1 MVKPQTSA
9 RSRPEVLKSINDN
22 HCFANV
28 VGLGN
33 SVNVSD
39 KMEGLNPPPPVTN
52 KSETVFPH
60 VNSFVASVPFVSGSP
75 QKKGVNP
82 VYCQSIREINHVK
95 DVSCVDHL
103 SSVNIVTNVQT
114 VVTNLP
120 VGARLQQFWKKWE
133 TLGASPKVIRIL
145 REGYTLPFRFRPN
158 LTRSPMVISKYVNP
172 QRQAFLLEALTQLT
186 NKNAVEPVTNQTS
199 LGFYNRLFWVPK
211 PNNRWRPILDLST
224 LNTFL
229 NTESFKMET
238 PETIRTSLQAGEWV
252 TSIDF
257 KDAYFHIP
265 IHSQSRKYMR
275 FHIQG
280 HSYQFKALPF
290 GLSTAPMEFTV
301 VAKEVKLMALQQ
313 GIRIHQYLDDWL
325 VRASTLHTCLQ
336 HTQTLV
342 TLCQELGWLVNKE
355 KSELAP
361 KQVFNFVGYQFDLKE
376 GKVRPTE
383 DRWQALTD
391 KIRSMMSDPVCPVRK
406 FMSLIGLLTATE
418 KQVHLGR
425 LHMRPIQWHLKNNWR
440 VPESLEKVIPVPK
453 SLHPHLRWWLEE
465 VNVLLGQPLHPL
477 KHALQIFTDASNE
490 GWGAHLDDHTARGTW
505 SLPESK
511 LHINH
516 LELKAVF
523 LALKEFRTLVCN
535 KTVLIATDNTTVVAY
550 INKEGGMKS
559 GSLCALLWRIL
570 SWCTRQQ
577 VTLRARHIPGRLNV
591 IADKLSRLGQT
602 IQTEWSLHPAVFQAV
617 CARWHQPKVDLFA
630 TRFNNKLP
638 QFVSPVPD
646 PQAWAS
652 GCTQSLLG
660 VPGPIRLPTGSHL
673 GQSGGE
679 APGLPLQ
686 QNNPDCPRVAQHALV
701 LGPGSNVKPDPT
713 LSAQHTKPCVSAIQP
728 GPSQEPVESE
738 PTCLAPRASAIK
750 EQGFSEAVAARIEAP
765 QRRSTRSV
773 YEAKWTIFT
782 KWCLS
787 NQVDFRAPPLKA
799 IADFLLHF
807 FQDKKLQ
814 PGTIDG
820 YRSAIADKLGNSTI
834 NVSKDENLTRLLDSF
849 HRDRPKGKRG
859 IPSWNLSLVL
869 HQLTKAPFEPLKES
883 SLKHLTFKTV
893 FLLALGSGKRRSEIH
908 AWLHKNIR
916 HQSDWSKVSLY
927 PSPSFLSKNQLAKEG
942 PDSVAPVVIPAL
954 APSLDRSLKGDR
966 SLCPVR
972 ALRYYLDRT
981 ADLRQNKELVFVSFK
996 KGFDKDISPAT
1007 ISSWIKQTVVL
1018 CYELSDQE
1026 ALTLHQV
1033 KAHDVRAFAA
1043 SKAFQS
1049 GISLDQILSA
1059 CHWKSHN
1066 TFTQFYLK
1074 DVAWADSE
1082 LFHLGPVVAAQQ
1094 VHHQAQK

>member
-9 RSRPEVLKSINDN
+9 RSRPGDLKSINDN
-22 HCFANV
+22 YCVSNV
-28 VGLGN
+28 VGLVN

-39 KMEGLNPPPPVTN
+39 KMKGLKPPPPVTS
-52 KSETVFPH
+52 KSETVLSH
-60 VNSFVASVPFVSGSP
+60 VNSFVASVPFASGSP

-82 VYCQSIREINHVK
+82 VYCQSIREINHVN

-103 SSVNIVTNVQT
+103 SSVKIVTNVPT

-120 VGARLQQFWKKWE
+120 VGARLQQFWEKWE
-133 TLGASPKVIRIL
+133 TLGSSPKVIRIL

-172 QRQAFLLEALTQLT
+172 QRQSLLLEALAQLT

-199 LGFYNRLFWVPK
+199 LGFYNRLFLVPK

-238 PETIRTSLQAGEWV
+238 QETIRSSLQVGEWV

-280 HSYQFKALPF
+280 QSYQFKALPF

-301 VAKEVKLMALQQ
+301 VAKEVKLMALRQ

-383 DRWQALTD
+383 ERWQALTD
-391 KIRSMMSDPVCPVRK
+391 RIRSMMSDPVCPVRK

-465 VNVLLGQPLHPL
+465 SNVLLGQPLHPL

-490 GWGAHLDDHTARGTW
+490 GWGAHLDDHT
-505 SLPESK
+505 
-511 LHINH
+511 
-516 LELKAVF
+516 
-523 LALKEFRTLVCN
+523 
-535 KTVLIATDNTTVVAY
+535 VVPSR
-550 INKEGGMKS
+550 K
-559 GSLCALLWRIL
+559 
-570 SWCTRQQ
+570 Q
-577 VTLRARHIPGRLNV
+577 VAHKPLRAKSSFSSSKGVSNPGLQQDCVDSYRQHNSGCLYQQRRGDEVGVTVCPTVENPV
-591 IADKLSRLGQT
+591 LVHQTAGNPQGTSHPRPAERDSRQA
-602 IQTEWSLHPAVFQAV
+602 IQTWPDHSNRVVTSSSSIPSCMRQVAPATSGPV
-617 CARWHQPKVDLFA
+617 CHQVQQQTASVCVTGARPPGLG
-630 TRFNNKLP
+630 
-638 QFVSPVPD
+638 
-646 PQAWAS
+646 S

-660 VPGPIRLPTGSHL
+660 EPGPIRLSTGSHL

-713 LSAQHTKPCVSAIQP
+713 VSAQPTQPSVSAIQP

-738 PTCLAPRASAIK
+738 STCLAPRASAIK
-750 EQGFSEAVAARIEAP
+750 EQGFSEAVAA
-765 QRRSTRSV
+765 
-773 YEAKWTIFT
+773 
-782 KWCLS
+782 
-787 NQVDFRAPPLKA
+787 
-799 IADFLLHF
+799 
-807 FQDKKLQ
+807 
-814 PGTIDG
+814 
-820 YRSAIADKLGNSTI
+820 
-834 NVSKDENLTRLLDSF
+834 
-849 HRDRPKGKRG
+849 
-859 IPSWNLSLVL
+859 
-869 HQLTKAPFEPLKES
+869 
-883 SLKHLTFKTV
+883 
-893 FLLALGSGKRRSEIH
+893 
-908 AWLHKNIR
+908 
-916 HQSDWSKVSLY
+916 
-927 PSPSFLSKNQLAKEG
+927 
-942 PDSVAPVVIPAL
+942 
-954 APSLDRSLKGDR
+954 
-966 SLCPVR
+966 
-972 ALRYYLDRT
+972 
-981 ADLRQNKELVFVSFK
+981 
-996 KGFDKDISPAT
+996 
-1007 ISSWIKQTVVL
+1007 
-1018 CYELSDQE
+1018 
-1026 ALTLHQV
+1026 
-1033 KAHDVRAFAA
+1033 
-1043 SKAFQS
+1043 
-1049 GISLDQILSA
+1049 
-1059 CHWKSHN
+1059 
-1066 TFTQFYLK
+1066 
-1074 DVAWADSE
+1074 
-1082 LFHLGPVVAAQQ
+1082 
-1094 VHHQAQK
+1094 

>member
-1 MVKPQTSA
+1 MVVKPQTSS
-9 RSRPEVLKSINDN
+9 RSRPGGLKSINDN

-28 VGLGN
+28 VGLVN

-39 KMEGLNPPPPVTN
+39 KMEGLYPPPPVTN

-60 VNSFVASVPFVSGSP
+60 VNSFVASVPFANGSP

-82 VYCQSIREINHVK
+82 DYCQSIREINHVK

-103 SSVNIVTNVQT
+103 SFVKIVTNVPT

-120 VGARLQQFWKKWE
+120 VGARLQQFWEKWE

-145 REGYTLPFRFRPN
+145 REGYTLPFRFRPT

-172 QRQAFLLEALTQLT
+172 QRQALLLEALTQLT

-199 LGFYNRLFWVPK
+199 LGFYNRLFLVPK

-280 HSYQFKALPF
+280 QSYQFKALPF

-301 VAKEVKLMALQQ
+301 VAKEVKLMALRQ

-355 KSELAP
+355 KSELTP

-383 DRWQALTD
+383 ERWQGLTD
-391 KIRSMMSDPVCPVRK
+391 KIRSMMSDLVCPVRK

-465 VNVLLGQPLHPL
+465 SNVLLGQPLHPL

-523 LALKEFRTLVCN
+523 LALKEF
-535 KTVLIATDNTTVVAY
+535 
-550 INKEGGMKS
+550 
-559 GSLCALLWRIL
+559 
-570 SWCTRQQ
+570 
-577 VTLRARHIPGRLNV
+577 
-591 IADKLSRLGQT
+591 
-602 IQTEWSLHPAVFQAV
+602 
-617 CARWHQPKVDLFA
+617 
-630 TRFNNKLP
+630 
-638 QFVSPVPD
+638 
-646 PQAWAS
+646 
-652 GCTQSLLG
+652 
-660 VPGPIRLPTGSHL
+660 
-673 GQSGGE
+673 
-679 APGLPLQ
+679 
-686 QNNPDCPRVAQHALV
+686 
-701 LGPGSNVKPDPT
+701 
-713 LSAQHTKPCVSAIQP
+713 
-728 GPSQEPVESE
+728 
-738 PTCLAPRASAIK
+738 
-750 EQGFSEAVAARIEAP
+750 
-765 QRRSTRSV
+765 
-773 YEAKWTIFT
+773 
-782 KWCLS
+782 
-787 NQVDFRAPPLKA
+787 
-799 IADFLLHF
+799 
-807 FQDKKLQ
+807 
-814 PGTIDG
+814 
-820 YRSAIADKLGNSTI
+820 
-834 NVSKDENLTRLLDSF
+834 
-849 HRDRPKGKRG
+849 
-859 IPSWNLSLVL
+859 
-869 HQLTKAPFEPLKES
+869 
-883 SLKHLTFKTV
+883 
-893 FLLALGSGKRRSEIH
+893 
-908 AWLHKNIR
+908 
-916 HQSDWSKVSLY
+916 
-927 PSPSFLSKNQLAKEG
+927 
-942 PDSVAPVVIPAL
+942 
-954 APSLDRSLKGDR
+954 
-966 SLCPVR
+966 
-972 ALRYYLDRT
+972 
-981 ADLRQNKELVFVSFK
+981 
-996 KGFDKDISPAT
+996 
-1007 ISSWIKQTVVL
+1007 
-1018 CYELSDQE
+1018 
-1026 ALTLHQV
+1026 
-1033 KAHDVRAFAA
+1033 
-1043 SKAFQS
+1043 
-1049 GISLDQILSA
+1049 
-1059 CHWKSHN
+1059 
-1066 TFTQFYLK
+1066 
-1074 DVAWADSE
+1074 
-1082 LFHLGPVVAAQQ
+1082 
-1094 VHHQAQK
+1094 